1 MEAALAASA
10 KEAEVAGQR
19 AAAHEAQAKAKA
31 VEEVEESVA
40 REEAEIEEALRRVE
54 QYMDAE
60 RDAMQAQVLSAM
72 TLDEQLIAGMTAE
85 EEQAPE
91 SWSAAAPHMG
101 AALAGGSA
109 AAAPNRTELAERQ
122 LAAAPPV

>member
-10 KEAEVAGQR
+10 EEAEVVRRR
-19 AAAHEAQAKAKA
+19 ADAHEAHAKAKA

-54 QYMDAE
+54 QYVEAE
-60 RDAMQAQVLSAM
+60 RDAMEAQVLFAM
-72 TLDEQLIAGMTAE
+72 SLDEQLIAGMTAE

-91 SWSAAAPHMG
+91 PMSAAAPRMG
-101 AALAGGSA
+101 AASAGGST
-109 AAAPNRTELAERQ
+109 AAAPDLTELAERQ
-122 LAAAPPV
+122 LAAAPQV